1 MLTTVVFDADETL
14 LDLRPAVT
22 GGLVAVL
29 DEMRRLAPAAAAKVS
44 LAELESDWGAV
55 FGELK
60 AAPVAEIRRAAL
72 ARSLARAGLDD
83 HLDDAAALFFARRF
97 ALTRPFS
104 DVPPALA
111 ALRGRYT
118 LGFATNGNS
127 RTERCG
133 LAGEFAFEVYAH
145 ENGLPKKPAPEFFA
159 AVVAAAGVPAE
170 QIVYVGDSWEHDVVA
185 PQRAGLRSVW
195 LNRQGLP
202 RPVGC
207 TPDAEV
213 SSLAELSIALADL
226 HVGVGGL
233 RVGAGGVGTDEAG
246 ASGVGVGAGV
256 GDVRSVGVG
265 GVGVGGVGVGLGGV
279 GVGGAGVGGAA
290 VELGG

>member
-29 DEMRRLAPAAAAKVS
+29 DEMRRRTPAAARVT

-55 FGELK
+55 FGELR

-83 HLDDAAALFFARRF
+83 HLDEVAALFFARRF
-97 ALTRPFS
+97 ALTRPFP

-111 ALRGRYT
+111 TLRERYT

-127 RTERCG
+127 RAERCG

-145 ENGLPKKPAPEFFA
+145 ENGLPKKPAPEFYA
-159 AVVAAAGVPAE
+159 AVVAAAGVPAR

-195 LNRQGLP
+195 LNRHDQP

-213 SSLAELSIALADL
+213 SSMADLPAALAQ
-226 HVGVGGL
+226 L
-233 RVGAGGVGTDEAG
+233 RID
-246 ASGVGVGAGV
+246 AGV
-256 GDVRSVGVG
+256 VP
-265 GVGVGGVGVGLGGV
+265 
-279 GVGGAGVGGAA
+279 